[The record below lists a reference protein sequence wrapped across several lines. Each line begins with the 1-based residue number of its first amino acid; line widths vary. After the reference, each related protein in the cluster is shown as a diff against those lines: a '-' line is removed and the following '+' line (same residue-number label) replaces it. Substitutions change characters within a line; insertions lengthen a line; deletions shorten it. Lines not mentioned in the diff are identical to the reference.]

1 MIYVDS
7 GAGQSLC
14 TCSSAFMSLT
24 PCKIEITG
32 VSGSLQ
38 IYGCGTALFLV
49 EDVSGQSVLLQVHN
63 CLYGHGQFN
72 LLSVSQFC
80 QIPRNSVDLNLES
93 PSLLFGP
100 KKREIRLP
108 LVLDDGLFAIPGT
121 PFQLD
126 DPRFSSL
133 RKCVATPGGTFS
145 PSDDSIHRWSSRVLV
160 SANQGARFLVAQ
172 HCDFDYNLQSY
183 CGNFLAPPSIPLSR
197 RQYDPDAK
205 QDMDDLTTRFLGL
218 GLDRLKRTIE
228 LSNGL
233 ATPAS
238 KVKSRVPDMKPFFP
252 QGRWTEGK
260 TPRVS
265 KKESWTPLSGF
276 HWGSGFH
283 GHFSIR

>member
-49 EDVSGQSVLLQVHN
+49 EGVSGQSVLLQVHN

-80 QIPRNSVDLNLES
+80 QNPRNSVDLNLES

-108 LVLDDGLFAIPGT
+108 LILDDGLFAIPGT
-121 PFQLD
+121 PFQTD

-133 RKCVATPGGTFS
+133 RKFPNVFCVVKCLN
-145 PSDDSIHRWSSRVLV
+145 VL
-160 SANQGARFLVAQ
+160 S
-172 HCDFDYNLQSY
+172 
-183 CGNFLAPPSIPLSR
+183 
-197 RQYDPDAK
+197 
-205 QDMDDLTTRFLGL
+205 
-218 GLDRLKRTIE
+218 
-228 LSNGL
+228 
-233 ATPAS
+233 
-238 KVKSRVPDMKPFFP
+238 
-252 QGRWTEGK
+252 
-260 TPRVS
+260 
-265 KKESWTPLSGF
+265 
-276 HWGSGFH
+276 
-283 GHFSIR
+283 